1 MKAAYITSYDSTDVN
16 QWSGLGSYIAR
27 SLEAQGIEWVRIGP
41 LQRRLDPL
49 IVGKFLVNKLL
60 KKQYQRKRAPQVL
73 HSYARQISERLK
85 GLKVDF
91 LFSPGTLELAY
102 LKTELPMVFWTDCT
116 FDGMVDFYPNM
127 THLALET
134 LRDGHNAEQ
143 AALTGCRL
151 ALYCSQWAAQTALD
165 HYDVDPSKVKV
176 VPFGANFVSKLKAD
190 DIPALVAVRGREPV
204 RLLFAGVEWERKG
217 GDYAVALLNNL
228 LRLGVPAEL
237 IVVGCDPPPAVL
249 KPQIICRGFLSKN
262 VPSELEELE
271 RLFSTSHYVVLP
283 SRAECYGLVLTEAN
297 SFGVPILA
305 SDVGGFPEIV
315 RQGRNGFCFP
325 LTTFVKE
332 STREIMD
339 LRNASGAYEKLAAGA
354 FAESQERLNWQ
365 AAGRQAKALIEA
377 AIP

>member
-127 THLALET
+127 TRLAPET

-151 ALYCSQWAAQTALD
+151 ALYSSQWAAQTALD
-165 HYDVDPSKVKV
+165 HYDVDPSKVKLC
-176 VPFGANFVSKLKAD
+176 PLARISFPSSRPTTFRRWWRRGAGAGEASFCGRGVGTE
-190 DIPALVAVRGREPV
+190 RGR
-204 RLLFAGVEWERKG
+204 LCG
-217 GDYAVALLNNL
+217 
-228 LRLGVPAEL
+228 
-237 IVVGCDPPPAVL
+237 
-249 KPQIICRGFLSKN
+249 
-262 VPSELEELE
+262 
-271 RLFSTSHYVVLP
+271 
-283 SRAECYGLVLTEAN
+283 RAA
-297 SFGVPILA
+297 
-305 SDVGGFPEIV
+305 
-315 RQGRNGFCFP
+315 Q
-325 LTTFVKE
+325 
-332 STREIMD
+332 
-339 LRNASGAYEKLAAGA
+339 
-354 FAESQERLNWQ
+354 
-365 AAGRQAKALIEA
+365 
-377 AIP
+377 